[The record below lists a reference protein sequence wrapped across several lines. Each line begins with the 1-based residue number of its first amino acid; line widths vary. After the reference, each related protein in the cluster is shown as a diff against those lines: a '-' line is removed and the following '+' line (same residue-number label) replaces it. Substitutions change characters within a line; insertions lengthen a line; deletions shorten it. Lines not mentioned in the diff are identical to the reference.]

1 MGKRLRILF
10 VLGIIVIAFGLVFWQ
25 KDKLFIQATCG
36 YGQIEV
42 IVTDPGGAHPF
53 VMLMSLLLVP
63 VVELFPATQI

>member
-42 IVTDPGGAHPF
+42 IVTDPGGHTH
-53 VMLMSLLLVP
+53 S
-63 VVELFPATQI
+63 